1 MLRRHE
7 PGTVHRIEP
16 LRIDVF
22 IHDERA
28 QESGQLVQQLEA
40 IMAALDDL
48 RREVAESRDVTESA
62 IVLLAGLKE
71 ALDAAIASGDPAAL
85 VELSAQL
92 DAQSQRLAEAVQAN
106 TPTPAPAPD
115 QPPG

>member
-1 MLRRHE
+1 MTHKQQEHQIALR
-7 PGTVHRIEP
+7 V
-16 LRIDVF
+16 DVY

-28 QESGQLVQQLEA
+28 NTQGQLIQQSLEA

-62 IVLLAGLKE
+62 IVLITGLK
-71 ALDAAIASGDPAAL
+71 AQLDAAIASGDPAAL

-92 DAQSQRLAEAVQAN
+92 DAQSTRLAEAVQAN
-106 TPTPAPAPD
+106 TTPPAPPPAEAPV
-115 QPPG
+115 